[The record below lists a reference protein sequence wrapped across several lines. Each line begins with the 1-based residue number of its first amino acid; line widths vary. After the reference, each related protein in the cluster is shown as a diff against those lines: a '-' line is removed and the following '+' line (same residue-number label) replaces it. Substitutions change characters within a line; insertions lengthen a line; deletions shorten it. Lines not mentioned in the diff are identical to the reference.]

1 MAAPGL
7 RKKVVSKDDLKRLM
21 RERKEALTQSSKKIT
36 SPYAKYNSIGQL
48 MCTVCALHIKGEAL
62 WAPHILGKAHK
73 QNLQDLQDTLKAR
86 QTQGESSTTK
96 RGNDR
101 FEAHKD
107 GPHTGENSSVYVNRE
122 SPPHKRAKESSLIS
136 GNSSDD
142 GMDVGDSS
150 SVPKQSAAEKSGSV
164 LPSDFFEVPMAPP
177 KQVLPNSTSVPKSQC
192 PEKKRKAAEA
202 LPEGFFD
209 DPVLDAKARNV
220 EYKDPIEE
228 EWEKFQKEI
237 AEETNVS
244 EAIMAEDV
252 EESKVERDIEEIDEQ
267 IHNWQRVEQLQQRK
281 EELMKNEANAMEQND
296 NSDSDIDEQQ
306 FDEYLSWRAKGVWKQ

>member
-1 MAAPGL
+1 
-7 RKKVVSKDDLKRLM
+7 
-21 RERKEALTQSSKKIT
+21 
-36 SPYAKYNSIGQL
+36 
-48 MCTVCALHIKGEAL
+48 
-62 WAPHILGKAHK
+62 
-73 QNLQDLQDTLKAR
+73 
-86 QTQGESSTTK
+86 
-96 RGNDR
+96 
-101 FEAHKD
+101 
-107 GPHTGENSSVYVNRE
+107 
-122 SPPHKRAKESSLIS
+122 
-136 GNSSDD
+136 
-142 GMDVGDSS
+142 
-150 SVPKQSAAEKSGSV
+150 
-164 LPSDFFEVPMAPP
+164 MAPP

-281 EELMKNEANAMEQND
+281 DELMKNEANAMEQND